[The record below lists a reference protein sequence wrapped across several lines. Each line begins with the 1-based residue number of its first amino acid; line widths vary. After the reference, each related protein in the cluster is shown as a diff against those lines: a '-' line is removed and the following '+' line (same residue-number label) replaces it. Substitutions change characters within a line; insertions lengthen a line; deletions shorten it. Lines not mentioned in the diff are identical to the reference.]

1 MSTIQ
6 QRYAEMH
13 RLCSHY
19 HDMANKLRD
28 QAYGYETSLD
38 IVLPYNAKFTLE
50 PVGKHLW
57 GIQGFADKLCEYDT
71 SLPSEAN
78 PTYPQALTAEDYT
91 FMQSMTICIVYY
103 LHSEC
108 KKTDYTF
115 LGCIKLLKTFLG
127 EIIDLEEAKNRET
140 STFWIMYNTN
150 CIQNGNTPPVSVQEA
165 FSRLFQNFDY
175 NYMSMIADRLYT
187 AVRFFLYDQK
197 LDYISDRWMSI
208 AMYDMMKEIKERL
221 HTIHK
226 NRLPRTGWRSDRHDL

>member
-1 MSTIQ
+1 MVQELLVQSIYCVDPIGHKRQLSFIGRNGIPHLHKDILYIYHKTAPPHIV
-6 QRYAEMH
+6 EMH

-127 EIIDLEEAKNRET
+127 EIIDLEELFGIFYTFFGKPYLLVFLLII
-140 STFWIMYNTN
+140 STFCQSCYKKV
-150 CIQNGNTPPVSVQEA
+150 C
-165 FSRLFQNFDY
+165 
-175 NYMSMIADRLYT
+175 
-187 AVRFFLYDQK
+187 
-197 LDYISDRWMSI
+197 
-208 AMYDMMKEIKERL
+208 
-221 HTIHK
+221 
-226 NRLPRTGWRSDRHDL
+226 